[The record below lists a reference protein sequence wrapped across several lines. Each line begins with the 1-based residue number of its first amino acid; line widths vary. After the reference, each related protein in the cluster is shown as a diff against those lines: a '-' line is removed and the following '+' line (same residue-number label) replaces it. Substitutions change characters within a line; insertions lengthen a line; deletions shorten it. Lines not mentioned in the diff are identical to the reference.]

1 MAAWLMLAK
10 DASKRIG
17 EGYDDNPETHYSWDD
32 TVPNHSTVKVG
43 DVIALWDAA
52 ELLGLSVIED
62 IMLGKATKRT
72 PYCLKCDKADMA
84 ERKKKLPRFVCW
96 NSDCKHESDTAGW
109 KTKSVVTYRSRHE
122 AGWIPARGTLTA
134 PELRALCLKP
144 RSQNSLRE
152 LHWSQFQQALEH
164 GAVPLPLNIIDTA
177 HQAIQ
182 GGHGT
187 ATIRV
192 RKGQPAFRKQLL
204 AIFGEVCA
212 FTGPAPV
219 QALEAA
225 HLYSYAAN
233 GKHHKGGGLLLRR
246 DLHRLFDLGLIAV
259 NPKAKALHLLDELKS
274 FPDYAK
280 LHNAT
285 LAVNVT
291 EEHVK
296 WLTKHWTMHRE
307 AAAPNVIPQQSDAT
321 NHAPAKHGSCQVSV

>member
-10 DASKRIG
+10 DGSKRIG
-17 EGYDDNPETHYSWDD
+17 EGYDDSPATHYSWDD
-32 TVPNHSTVKVG
+32 TVPNHATVRVG
-43 DVIALWDAA
+43 DVIALWDAT
-52 ELLGLSVIED
+52 ELLGLSVIESVT
-62 IMLGKATKRT
+62 LGQATKKT
-72 PYCLKCDKADMA
+72 PYCLKCGKADVA

-96 NSDCKHESDTAGW
+96 NSDCKHESGQAGW
-109 KTKSVVTYRSRHE
+109 KDKDVVTYRSRHE
-122 AGWIPARGTLTA
+122 AGWIPARGTLMA
-134 PELRALCLKP
+134 PELRALCVKP
-144 RSQNSLRE
+144 KSQNSLRE
-152 LHWSQFQQALEH
+152 LRWRDFQQALAH
-164 GAVPLPLNIIDTA
+164 GSVPVPLRIIDTA
-177 HQAIQ
+177 HQTIQ

-204 AIFGEVCA
+204 ATFGETCA

-259 NPKAKALHLLDELKS
+259 DPRTNTLLLHDDLKP

-280 LHNAT
+280 LQGVP
-285 LAVNVT
+285 LAVSVT
-291 EEHVK
+291 DDHLK
-296 WLTKHWTMHRE
+296 WLTRHWIMHYPN
-307 AAAPNVIPQQSDAT
+307 AAQATVHPQGG
-321 NHAPAKHGSCQVSV
+321 PAQPTIVN